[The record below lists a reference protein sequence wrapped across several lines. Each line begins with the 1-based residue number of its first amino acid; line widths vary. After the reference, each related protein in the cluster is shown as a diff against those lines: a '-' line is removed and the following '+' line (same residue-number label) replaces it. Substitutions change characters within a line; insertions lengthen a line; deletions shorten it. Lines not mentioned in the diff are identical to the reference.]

1 MIGTGILLPLTLG
14 ACAGAAEPDTGI
26 AGISEPTQMQIESGD
41 SAALAM
47 AGRAALERQEYEG
60 AAELLSRA
68 VEARPD
74 DPQLLSDLGIA
85 YARMGQYSRGHEQ
98 LTGIMRLME
107 ECADMCP
114 QRQNIREAFRR
125 LEGRLGV
132 P

>member
-1 MIGTGILLPLTLG
+1 
-14 ACAGAAEPDTGI
+14 
-26 AGISEPTQMQIESGD
+26 
-41 SAALAM
+41 M
-47 AGRAALERQEYEG
+47 AGRAALEREEYED
-60 AAELLSRA
+60 AVELLSRA
-68 VEARPD
+68 LEGRAND
-74 DPQLLSDLGIA
+74 YGLMSDLGIA